1 MILIANEY
9 NELQTQR
16 HFKVELLYIIFGFF
30 SIGLKWEKLNAI
42 IPTMTTQVDSGVPT
56 SYILKY
62 FIDVFLLFVIS
73 MIIYGSL
80 FLKILFLIFHKGLRK
95 LIVLRFPTPV
105 QEFTDLCSIDN
116 ISIIVFDKQ
125 FHGYYLHGMAPSG
138 QAEGSIGELKRSL
151 ELESK
156 GTVRGRGLLAN
167 DPTNLQTFEM
177 FLPWEFRQA
186 YNNVLDFFV
195 K

>member
-1 MILIANEY
+1 
-9 NELQTQR
+9 
-16 HFKVELLYIIFGFF
+16 
-30 SIGLKWEKLNAI
+30 
-42 IPTMTTQVDSGVPT
+42 
-56 SYILKY
+56 
-62 FIDVFLLFVIS
+62 
-73 MIIYGSL
+73 
-80 FLKILFLIFHKGLRK
+80 LRK

-105 QEFTDLCSIDN
+105 QEFTDLCSIAN

-156 GTVRGRGLLAN
+156 GIDYHETMKHR
-167 DPTNLQTFEM
+167 NLIIIF
-177 FLPWEFRQA
+177 
-186 YNNVLDFFV
+186 